1 VDLVEV
7 GPQKDGCQL
16 AGFLSRHVAALASRR
31 VQPQTREGNVMT
43 NLFARLSFSSRR
55 SRQVLCP
62 RRARRHSWRDQTAV
76 IAAEQLETRILL
88 SATAVPKI
96 VAPVP
101 IAPISPIP
109 LPSPLPYNDSY
120 LSPPAYVAETE
131 MPNLPVFN
139 VMSYGA
145 TGNGK
150 TDDTVAIRNT
160 IAAAEK
166 VGGGI
171 IFFPTGTYDVAP
183 QASDA
188 PTQFPAIFTITS
200 SNLVFLGMGATKSIL
215 SGYMPGLENPV
226 THWNVTGNSYVQI
239 SRFGMF
245 QIDSSAATGPIS
257 NIEFRSLNLDGNL
270 GYTGNFTVGGV
281 PSTGDGWDLT
291 SKAIALDGDEPINNV
306 LVFNTTID
314 NWRGEEVYAGG
325 QYIGSVYLIND
336 DIYGTDGSAV
346 SLSAD
351 LVINHTTIGGDQ
363 PGDDVYNG
371 VENFDLGAPQQT
383 LIQESTI
390 EVSSNPD
397 DLHGNGIVYLGLS
410 TSSLVVQA
418 STIED
423 NWYGILFSEIANN
436 VHIEGSTFSNNND
449 AMITSILGLYPQYPT
464 GFTNFTI
471 QGNTFSNSGAVFYS
485 QDYAGDYS
493 FDHLV
498 INGNTVTDGVILEGG
513 YYGPTWTDFVV
524 ENNVLGAGA
533 TDVYNLDSYVGTNYA
548 LWINNTREGAVAS
561 TAGVRISDFTTSDV
575 TTMTPITDETVLY
588 LNSNPT
594 KSQYVTMNPATLQDY
609 PIGFT
614 TTIYALSSTNW
625 VLQANPAWNTFTKNI
640 PVGPNGV
647 TIEMNAQGK
656 FQLVT

>member
-1 VDLVEV
+1 VI
-7 GPQKDGCQL
+7 
-16 AGFLSRHVAALASRR
+16 
-31 VQPQTREGNVMT
+31 T
-43 NLFARLSFSSRR
+43 NLFARLSFSSGRPLR
-55 SRQVLCP
+55 ARCP
-62 RRARRHSWRDQTAV
+62 RRARRHSWRDQIPA

-88 SATAVPKI
+88 SASAVPKI
-96 VAPVP
+96 VAPIPIP
-101 IAPISPIP
+101 IAPIPIAP

-120 LSPPAYVAETE
+120 LSPPGYVAETE

-139 VMSYGA
+139 VMNYGA
-145 TGNGK
+145 KGNGK
-150 TDDTVAIRNT
+150 ADDTVAIRNT

-183 QASDA
+183 QANDA

-215 SGYMPGLENPV
+215 SGYMPGLQNPV

-245 QIDSSAATGPIS
+245 QIDSSPATGPIS

-325 QYIGSVYLIND
+325 QYINQVFLIND

-351 LVINHTTIGGDQ
+351 LVINHTTIGGNQ
-363 PGDDVYNG
+363 PGDDVYNA

-390 EVSSNPD
+390 EDSSNPN

-410 TSSLVVQA
+410 SSSLVVQA

-423 NWYGILFSEIANN
+423 NWSGILFSEAASN
-436 VHIEGSTFSNNND
+436 VHIQSSTFSNNND

-464 GFTNFTI
+464 GFSNFNI
-471 QGNTFSNSGAVFYS
+471 QGNTFSHSGAVFYS

-493 FDHLV
+493 FDNLV
-498 INGNTVTDGVILEGG
+498 LNGNTVTYGVLLEGG
-513 YYGPTWTDFVV
+513 YYGPAWTGFVV

-548 LWINNTREGAVAS
+548 LWINNTREGAEAG

-588 LNSNPT
+588 LNTNPT
-594 KSQYVTMNPATLQDY
+594 KLQYVTMNPATLKDY
-609 PIGFT
+609 PVGFT

-656 FQLVT
+656 FQLVS